1 MGGRIIPQD
10 IDDPNL
16 KPKWRNIFENS
27 SLVQFEHRFLAIATL
42 VGSGAFWLVSR
53 RFNALGLLTPA
64 ANKASHLVLG
74 TSMAQV
80 SLGIA
85 TLLSYVPFPL
95 AMTHQAG
102 SLALLSSGVYLMHCL
117 RGPPARLLVSLATK
131 GK

>member
-42 VGSGAFWLVSR
+42 VGSGAFWMVSR
-53 RFNALGLLTPA
+53 RFNAQGLLTPA
-64 ANKASHLVLG
+64 ANKASHLVFG
-74 TSMAQV
+74 TSIMQV

-85 TLLSYVPFPL
+85 TLLTYVPIPL
-95 AMTHQAG
+95 AMAHQAG
-102 SLALLSSGVYLMHCL
+102 SLALLSSGIYLIHCL
-117 RGPPARLLVSLATK
+117 RGPPAKLLVAMAK